1 MELDTIM
8 YMEELL
14 LKQGYDLH
22 QSKILA
28 GTTDKGVVLSL
39 GEVNQRKLA
48 IRIRKYYSEKQC

>member
-1 MELDTIM
+1 MCVELDTII

-28 GTTDKGVVLSL
+28 GTADKGVVLSL
-39 GEVNQRKLA
+39 GEVNQKKLA
-48 IRIRKYYSEKQC
+48 IRIVKYFSE